1 MELSNIIFITKMSS
15 EKFESFEDDLN
26 SVLDSL
32 KEAIDDRIL
41 KCSGEEKKNAVR
53 SAESKLEE
61 AALLVQE
68 MEQESK
74 AAPPTYRMQ
83 MMNRLRNYRKEI
95 EGLTRN
101 LKRNASET
109 EFNAQVHDKEFR
121 IEASNRHKLMSGIQ
135 SLTRTSESIARS
147 QQIASETDAIGT
159 DIIEDLSRQRDV
171 LDRTKGR
178 LIDTDSNL
186 SKSRRIM
193 RTMARRVMTDKMI
206 LIAIILVELGTLAG
220 LVYWKFFSKKK

>member
-1 MELSNIIFITKMSS
+1 M
-15 EKFESFEDDLN
+15 
-26 SVLDSL
+26 
-32 KEAIDDRIL
+32 
-41 KCSGEEKKNAVR
+41 
-53 SAESKLEE
+53 EE

-74 AAPPTYRMQ
+74 AAPPNYRMQ

-95 EGLTRN
+95 DSLTRT
-101 LKRNASET
+101 LKRNAADTDYSAHA
-109 EFNAQVHDKEFR
+109 FDKEFR
-121 IEASNRHKLMSGIQ
+121 IEASNRQKLMSGMQ

-147 QQIASETDAIGT
+147 QQVASETDAIGT

-178 LIDTDSNL
+178 LIDTDANL

-206 LIAIILVELGTLAG
+206 LIVIILVEVGALVGV
-220 LVYWKFFSKKK
+220 VYWKFFSKK